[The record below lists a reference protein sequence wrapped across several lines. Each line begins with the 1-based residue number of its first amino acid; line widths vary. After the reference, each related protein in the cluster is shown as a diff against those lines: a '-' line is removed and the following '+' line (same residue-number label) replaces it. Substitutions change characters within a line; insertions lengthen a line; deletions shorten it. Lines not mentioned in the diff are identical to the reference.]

1 MTPSPTMLL
10 LRLYPRVWRERYGD
24 ELADLIDS
32 TGLTPRVAF
41 DVARAAANERAS
53 TARLALAGGGAM
65 VIGPAYRH
73 PNAWALAALAILAPT
88 LAFVCL
94 SILAYQ
100 LGATGLVPLME
111 PINAWLNS
119 VRFADI
125 VLVAS
130 PPLAL
135 LLAAAPLLKLDLRRG
150 ERSASAVIDLRLLA
164 LNVLVGL
171 LAIVVSVVL
180 VGHILAES
188 VPQVGR

>member
-41 DVARAAANERAS
+41 DVARGAANERAS